1 MCFCW
6 ATNAI
11 STHFIFGTLSWS
23 NFGWPTSHD
32 PHLKASPQNEAASA
46 ARMTFRH
53 TESTLNSV
61 RLSMYFWQASKCDPS
76 FLSGVSGGPLVLLR
90 VVAGRSWRW
99 PVDFS
104 LWPWLCCSFGPLIV
118 SGLLRLRIDPLAK
131 AAGRIGL
138 IRRFAVVLVSW
149 LICCC
154 SLQLSPLDVRL
165 PKKKPPLT
173 STKCYRKQ
181 KNTAKEKHLSHL
193 SETLNRQAEAIKEAR
208 HNKHLITRTRTFQ
221 IVDGWLHHIKCMQF
235 ASHSNKNIIG
245 PLPSKIQLLVIAGLN
260 SSW

>member
-11 STHFIFGTLSWS
+11 STHFLFGTLSWS

-99 PVDFS
+99 PVDFLFDPDFAAALALLLFLGSSASESILLPKLLEESDSSEDSPSSSSADSSAAAASNWARWMSACRRKNRHWPALNATENKKHSKRKTLKS
-104 LWPWLCCSFGPLIV
+104 LIWNLESTGWSNQR
-118 SGLLRLRIDPLAK
+118 STSQQTSNYTDPDL
-131 AAGRIGL
+131 
-138 IRRFAVVLVSW
+138 SNHWW
-149 LICCC
+149 LI
-154 SLQLSPLDVRL
+154 
-165 PKKKPPLT
+165 T
-173 STKCYRKQ
+173 SHKVY
-181 KNTAKEKHLSHL
+181 
-193 SETLNRQAEAIKEAR
+193 AIC
-208 HNKHLITRTRTFQ
+208 
-221 IVDGWLHHIKCMQF
+221 V
-235 ASHSNKNIIG
+235 S
-245 PLPSKIQLLVIAGLN
+245 
-260 SSW
+260 